1 MAKGDRVALCFF
13 VDALG
18 WELAQEHGTFRRV
31 APHAYRQR
39 TVLGY
44 SCAAQPTILTG
55 MMPSEHGHWG
65 MFYRSGS
72 SALAPLKAMRFL
84 PTVVT
89 DHRRFRR
96 RLLQWHR
103 GKTGF
108 TGYYNFYRIPF
119 ELFSTFDIVEKKD
132 IFAPAAFDPGVSSI
146 FDHLVS
152 EGIPFRSWSW
162 KSGLDRSITEL
173 ESELREKRTRFY
185 LLYTPHIDGFLHGK
199 VDDDSAV
206 ARELAMV
213 ENRIASVIEK
223 AKKMYSQ
230 VDVLIYSDHGMVKTT
245 GTFDLMGLMRNIE
258 LTPGRDYTVFY
269 DSTMARFWFSHDD
282 ARAEVVDALSTLD
295 CGALLTD
302 DDLVAEG
309 VYFDDHRF
317 GELVFLMNPGTLVLP
332 SHMGAEAPK
341 GMHGFTPEHPDSYA
355 VIMSS
360 SELTPAPTHIR
371 HSFDAM
377 KSLLQEMT

>member
-18 WELAQEHGTFRRV
+18 WEMAQEHGTFRKV

-72 SALAPLKAMRFL
+72 SALAPLSRMRFL

-89 DHRRFRR
+89 SHRRFRR
-96 RLLQWHR
+96 RLLLWHR
-103 GKTGF
+103 RQSNF
-108 TGYYNFYRIPF
+108 TGYYNFYRVPF

-152 EGIPFRSWSW
+152 EGVSFRSWSW
-162 KSGLDRSITEL
+162 KSGLDASLSEL
-173 ESELREKRTRFY
+173 TDELREGQTRFF
-185 LLYTPHIDGFLHGK
+185 LLYTPHIDGFLHDK

-213 ENRIASVIEK
+213 EDKITSVIDK
-223 AKKMYSQ
+223 AKETYSE
-230 VDVLIYSDHGMVKTT
+230 VDVLIYSDHGMLKTT
-245 GTFDLMGLMRNIE
+245 GTFDLMGFMRNVE
-258 LTPGRDYTVFY
+258 LTPGRDYTAFY
-269 DSTMARFWFSHDD
+269 DSTMARFWFSHDG
-282 ARAEVVDALSTLD
+282 ARAEIVDALSTLD
-295 CGALLTD
+295 CGAILTD
-302 DDLVAEG
+302 DDLESEG
-309 VYFDDHRF
+309 VHFEDRRF
-317 GELVFLMNPGTLVLP
+317 GELVFLMNPGVLVLP
-332 SHMGAEAPK
+332 SHMGATAPK

-360 SELTPAPTHIR
+360 SELTPAPEHIR
-371 HSFDAM
+371 DTFTAM
-377 KSLLQEMT
+377 KSMLE

>member
-1 MAKGDRVALCFF
+1 MNLANGDRVALCFF

-18 WELAQEHGTFRRV
+18 WEMAQEHGTFRKV

-65 MFYRSGS
+65 MFYRSES
-72 SALAPLKAMRFL
+72 SALAPLRTMRFL

-89 DHRRFRR
+89 GHRRFRR

-103 GKTGF
+103 RKTGF

-162 KSGLDRSITEL
+162 KSGLDTSLAEL
-173 ESELREKRTRFY
+173 ENELREKRTRFY
-185 LLYTPHIDGFLHGK
+185 LLYTPHIDAFLHGK
-199 VDDDSAV
+199 VDDDAAV
-206 ARELAMV
+206 LVCEVRGDA
-213 ENRIASVIEK
+213 NRPIRYVIDAAIE
-223 AKKMYSQ
+223 APQYGGSHADLNNRPGDPCEFH
-230 VDVLIYSDHGMVKTT
+230 DVAD
-245 GTFDLMGLMRNIE
+245 
-258 LTPGRDYTVFY
+258 
-269 DSTMARFWFSHDD
+269 
-282 ARAEVVDALSTLD
+282 
-295 CGALLTD
+295 
-302 DDLVAEG
+302 G
-309 VYFDDHRF
+309 V
-317 GELVFLMNPGTLVLP
+317 LVLDEDEQAGYHVLDEIL
-332 SHMGAEAPK
+332 SAEPDRDADNRERSDD
-341 GMHGFTPEHPDSYA
+341 GSDRHTPHRQ
-355 VIMSS
+355 
-360 SELTPAPTHIR
+360 TH
-371 HSFDAM
+371 HDGDAHDRE
-377 KSLLQEMT
+377 SCDR

>member
-1 MAKGDRVALCFF
+1 MAMRNRVALCFF

-18 WELAQEHGTFRRV
+18 WEMAQEYGAFRKV

-65 MFYRSGS
+65 MFYRSENS
-72 SALAPLKAMRFL
+72 ELAPLRNMRFL

-89 DHRRFRR
+89 SHRRFRR
-96 RLLQWHR
+96 RLLHWHR
-103 GKTGF
+103 RKSGF

-119 ELFSTFDIVEKKD
+119 GLFSTFDIVEKKD

-146 FDHLVS
+146 FDHLLS

-162 KSGLDRSITEL
+162 KSSLKTSLAEL
-173 ESELREKRTRFY
+173 EDELREARTRFF
-185 LLYTPHIDGFLHGK
+185 LLYTPHIDGFLHDK

-213 ENRIASVIEK
+213 EDRITSVIEK
-223 AKKMYSQ
+223 ARETYSE
-230 VDVLIYSDHGMVKTT
+230 VDVLIYSDHGMLKTT
-245 GTFDLMGLMRNIE
+245 ETFDLMGHMRDVE
-258 LTPGRDYTVFY
+258 LAPGRDYTVFY
-269 DSTMARFWFSHDD
+269 DSTMARFWFSHDE
-282 ARAEVVDALSTLD
+282 ARAEVMDALSTLD
-295 CGALLTD
+295 CGTILTD
-302 DDLVAEG
+302 DDLRNEG
-309 VYFDDHRF
+309 AYFDDHRF
-317 GELVFLMNPGTLVLP
+317 GELVFLMNPGVLALP
-332 SHMGAEAPK
+332 SHMGADAPK

-360 SELTPAPTHIR
+360 SELTPAPVHIR
-371 HSFDAM
+371 DTFAAM
-377 KSLLQEMT
+377 KSLLD